1 MVIVYIM
8 LLYAVLSSFF
18 FCYEISVQ
26 PTPIYLG
33 LKALLLLLLLLY
45 EISVHNM
52 GSSYPNEIDG
62 QPV

>member
-33 LKALLLLLLLLY
+33 LKALLLLLLLY